1 MGSSAMDAIDRLIAL
16 ALDEDLAGAGDVTT
30 SALVPASAR
39 GRAEFLAKEPM
50 VVAGTEAAERAMRA
64 VDPALQV
71 RFSVADGLGAERGQ
85 VIGTVDGPLRSIL
98 TAERTALNLL
108 QRLSGV
114 ATAASRAAR
123 AVAGTACQVLDTR
136 KTTPGWRALE
146 KAAVRAG
153 GAANHRFGLY
163 DGVLIKDNHIA
174 AVGSIAEAV
183 RRARAGAHHLMRIE
197 VEVVDLAGVDEAL
210 AAGAEVILLDNMDL
224 GTIRAAV
231 GRIAGRAK
239 TEVSGGVTL
248 ERLRDIAA
256 AGVDY
261 VSMGALTHS
270 ARGMDISLEVVGPSA
285 MAELA

>member
-1 MGSSAMDAIDRLIAL
+1 MDAIDRLIAL
-16 ALDEDLAGAGDVTT
+16 ALEEDLAGAGDVTT
-30 SALVPASAR
+30 SALVPASAQ

-50 VVAGTEAAERAMRA
+50 VVAGTNVAERAMRA
-64 VDPALQV
+64 FDPALRV
-71 RFSVADGLGAERGQ
+71 RFSVEDGLGAERGQ
-85 VIGTVDGPLRSIL
+85 IIGTVDGPLRSIL

-210 AAGAEVILLDNMDL
+210 AAGAEVILLDNMEL

-231 GRIAGRAK
+231 ERIAGRAK

-270 ARGMDISLEVVGPSA
+270 ARGMDISLEVVGSSIAP
-285 MAELA
+285 

>member
-16 ALDEDLAGAGDVTT
+16 ALEEDLAGAGDVTT
-30 SALVPASAR
+30 SALVPASAQ

-50 VVAGTEAAERAMRA
+50 VVAGTNVAERAMRA
-64 VDPALQV
+64 FDPALRV
-71 RFSVADGLGAERGQ
+71 RFSVEDGLGAERGQ
-85 VIGTVDGPLRSIL
+85 IIGTVDGPLRSIL

-210 AAGAEVILLDNMDL
+210 AAGAEVILLDNMEL

-231 GRIAGRAK
+231 ERIAGRAK

-270 ARGMDISLEVVGPSA
+270 ARGMDISLEVVGSSIAP
-285 MAELA
+285 

>member
-1 MGSSAMDAIDRLIAL
+1 MDAIDRLIAL
-16 ALDEDLAGAGDVTT
+16 ALEEDLAGAGDVTT
-30 SALVPASAR
+30 SALVPASAQ

-50 VVAGTEAAERAMRA
+50 VVAGTNAAERAMRA
-64 VDPALQV
+64 FDPALRV
-71 RFSVADGLGAERGQ
+71 RFSVEDGLGAERGQ
-85 VIGTVDGPLRSIL
+85 IIGTVDGPLRSIL

-210 AAGAEVILLDNMDL
+210 AAGAEVILLDNMEL

-231 GRIAGRAK
+231 ERIAGRAK

-270 ARGMDISLEVVGPSA
+270 ARGMDISLEVVGSSIAP
-285 MAELA
+285 

>member
-1 MGSSAMDAIDRLIAL
+1 MDAIDRLIAL
-16 ALDEDLAGAGDVTT
+16 ALEEDLAGAGDVTT
-30 SALVPASAR
+30 SALVPASAQ

-50 VVAGTEAAERAMRA
+50 VVAGINAAERAMRA

-71 RFSVADGLGAERGQ
+71 RFSVEDGLGAERGQ
-85 VIGTVDGPLRSIL
+85 IIGIVDGPLRSIL

-210 AAGAEVILLDNMDL
+210 AAGAEVILLDNMEL

-231 GRIAGRAK
+231 ERIAGRAK

-248 ERLRDIAA
+248 ERLRDIAS

-270 ARGMDISLEVVGPSA
+270 ARGMDISLEVVGPPASPWPG
-285 MAELA
+285 

>member
-1 MGSSAMDAIDRLIAL
+1 MDAIDRLIAL
-16 ALDEDLAGAGDVTT
+16 ALEEDLGGAGDVTT
-30 SALVPASAR
+30 VALVPASAV

-50 VVAGTEAAERAMRA
+50 VVAGTEVALRAMRA

-71 RFSVADGLGAERGQ
+71 CFSVADGAAVERGQ
-85 VIGTVDGPLRSIL
+85 VMGTVEGRLRSIL

-114 ATAASRAAR
+114 ATASSKASRAL
-123 AVAGTACQVLDTR
+123 AGTRCRVLDTR

-153 GAANHRFGLY
+153 GGANHRFGLY

-174 AVGSIAEAV
+174 AVGSIGEAV
-183 RRARAGAHHLMRIE
+183 CRARAGVHHLMKIE
-197 VEVVDLAGVDEAL
+197 VEVVDLAGVDQAL
-210 AAGAEVILLDNMDL
+210 EAGADVILLDNMDDA
-224 GTIRAAV
+224 GIRSAV
-231 GRIAGRAK
+231 QRIAGRAK

-248 ERLRDIAA
+248 ERLPVIAA
-256 AGVDY
+256 AGADF

-270 ARGMDISLEVVGPSA
+270 ARGMDISLEVVGGAPAS
-285 MAELA
+285 ERQPG